1 MIKKMNL
8 SIAISRNYDKVA
20 LEFLDEPIEHD
31 NEEELK
37 QGIRKRL
44 ALLKSEVEKEFGEIQ
59 KWVKRLKNLKR
70 S

>member
-20 LEFLDEPIEHD
+20 LEFLDEPIEYTD
-31 NEEELK
+31 EEELK

-44 ALLKSEVEKEFGEIQ
+44 AILRAEIEKEFKEIQ
-59 KWVKRLKNLKR
+59 K
-70 S
+70 